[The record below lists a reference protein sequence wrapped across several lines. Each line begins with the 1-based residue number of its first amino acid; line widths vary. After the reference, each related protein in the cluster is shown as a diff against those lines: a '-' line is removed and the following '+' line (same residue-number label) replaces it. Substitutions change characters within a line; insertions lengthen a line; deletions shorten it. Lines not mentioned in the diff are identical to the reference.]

1 MDGRALLKCLIVLFA
16 CILRFCLRISRSRV
30 LIKKILLH
38 SKVRVPALTSKFFAS
53 RSSIEIFFTG
63 WGGCRERNMPK
74 FCFCSLYTRTYRYEG
89 EGHTDNDVLVFSL
102 KIGFPFKAKSCEMIL
117 YSRNFSLFRF
127 LFVFRKHFVWHVS
140 LPSFFAKCL
149 IRNFLL
155 QNLYRCYIFGTVF
168 AVIWYLLVNRCR
180 T

>member
-1 MDGRALLKCLIVLFA
+1 M
-16 CILRFCLRISRSRV
+16 
-30 LIKKILLH
+30 H
-38 SKVRVPALTSKFFAS
+38 
-53 RSSIEIFFTG
+53 SSILPSHFAFPRSYQKNSFAFQGSCSCAHFQIFFFTFVNRNFFTG

-149 IRNFLL
+149 LRNFML
-155 QNLYRCYIFGTVF
+155 QNLYCCYIFGTVF
-168 AVIWYLLVNRCR
+168 AVIWAWIWPLR
-180 T
+180 TTPYAWIWPPKLY